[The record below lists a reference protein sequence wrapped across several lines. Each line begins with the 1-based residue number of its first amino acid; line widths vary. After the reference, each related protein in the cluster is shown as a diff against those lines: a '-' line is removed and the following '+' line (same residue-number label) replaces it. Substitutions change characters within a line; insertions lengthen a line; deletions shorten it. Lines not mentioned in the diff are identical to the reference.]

1 MRNYS
6 TDVKRTALEKIFRPG
21 ASLKEISQEMDIPKD
36 TLYFW
41 MRKVQNGGMSD
52 RKKFRKKLGD
62 KMPLVIEARG
72 LQDEELGRW
81 LREKGLH
88 ESQINAWE
96 REISAALENADSR
109 SGREAVQ
116 RDRIKELERELHR
129 KDKALAEMSALIVLK
144 KKLARI
150 LGEEEPLT

>member
-6 TDVKRTALEKIFRPG
+6 TDVKRTALEKILRPG

-41 MRKVQNGGMSD
+41 MRKAQNGGMSD
-52 RKKFRKKLGD
+52 RKKLRKKLGD
-62 KMPLVIEARG
+62 KMALVIEARS
-72 LQDEELGRW
+72 LQNEELGRW

-88 ESQINAWE
+88 ESQIDAWE
-96 REISAALENADSR
+96 REISAALENADGR
-109 SGREAVQ
+109 SGREAAQ

>member
-1 MRNYS
+1 LGSPLFFWFFPNQFSEMGES
-6 TDVKRTALEKIFRPG
+6 PPGIIF
-21 ASLKEISQEMDIPKD
+21 AKD
-36 TLYFW
+36 LAHY
-41 MRKVQNGGMSD
+41 
-52 RKKFRKKLGD
+52 
-62 KMPLVIEARG
+62 
-72 LQDEELGRW
+72 
-81 LREKGLH
+81 LH
-88 ESQINAWE
+88 ESQIYAWE
-96 REISAALENADSR
+96 REICAALENADGR